1 MDKKMSQLD
10 KLYLAL
16 VIFMLLLLFCFSADS
31 YGQTLSGSGTEGDPY
46 LIYTLD
52 DLVDMNNYAYNGE
65 KHFKQMA
72 DLDLSDSTDWT
83 PIWSGQQMKNFYDGN
98 GYKIKHMQITSWSI
112 TSQRKRGLFSEIA
125 QAPYTG
131 GIYPILVTDV
141 TFDSCTIDYN
151 ITSYGYT
158 EYTGFLAGVCYD
170 NGLSNVLG
178 VVHKIRVM
186 PSCTINIV
194 GRPYSLYLG
203 GIVGRGRVDNSIF
216 SGTINWET
224 TSSVNIGYV
233 GGIAGLCNYS
243 FNNLFDGKIT
253 VQRAAGADETSD
265 KYFVGGI
272 TGSFSD
278 SMAIVVSRGTIVG
291 GSTAGSSYTGGLGGR
306 VFGGDHIYQGYSSLD
321 SVYDAN
327 SFGYILG
334 GQESTPTTEWSG
346 VFYAVDST
354 YRDATYNA
362 MFSNNGTDT
371 TGWKKTGDF
380 LQNQDSLEAYGWD
393 FDTDWY
399 VAENVFDGYPVPYT
413 LLGFF
418 LPPVTITSTTDIS
431 EPIKANTSI
440 VLTWTGE
447 GSYDSVLVN
456 GTYVNDSTYTY
467 PIPDTSGQ
475 YSISIVSIENIT
487 ESDTVHLYIV
497 PGGEIILY
505 YDGFEDY
512 PASNDEDLPNT
523 NWKYEENSAISS
535 AYLIEDGQNPFLLG
549 AVSRTNYFLGSV
561 GDGGFNSQIIIQ
573 DTVQTIA
580 FPGSEDFTYAVRFDL
595 IAEQLTLNGYFRILE
610 EEDGAVIYDTNF
622 ASISDGFHTIID
634 TFQITTTTTAS
645 TLEFLGRS
653 QNGSFQIDNVVITQ
667 LSGLGVDIK
676 TPEEGDFVS
685 NPFTVEWTGTGTY
698 DSVTVNGVTVP
709 DDSSYTFTNAPPGLF
724 DITVK
729 SLEDS
734 SVLDQVQVKVVQL
747 GTVTIDDAY
756 IESNQIK
763 YEVTLSGIDTL
774 LFYIGQDSVNLTYV
788 GMETFEDTLFS
799 GLKTFSNPEGFFGSG
814 NLWFAV
820 IEDQDT
826 TQIIATPDVERIGN
840 RGGVLICWGSAVSSA
855 IEVLGIRDLGCGW
868 VSGITYIFTN
878 STLVL
883 QNGQDPSTQTLFE
896 NCPPADRPCDASKIP
911 RYAFTYVD
919 TLTSDTTDSFYPD
932 EIYYNNTGTNGK
944 IVYEGR
950 RYFLYNEDIYYDNL
964 VSGEDSIFYIDLDP
978 YYNPPNPGT
987 LTTNMIDPYL
997 TLFAYE
1003 TINEPVRY
1011 NGSEGLTAAMD
1022 DQHALDTPIIVIH
1035 EPFGFEGSWWF
1046 VPEINEPNPTTIAS
1060 DYFQN
1065 TGTISYE
1072 SNFFRGIFPKAYK
1085 RGVL

>member
-1 MDKKMSQLD
+1 LK
-10 KLYLAL
+10 
-16 VIFMLLLLFCFSADS
+16 
-31 YGQTLSGSGTEGDPY
+31 
-46 LIYTLD
+46 
-52 DLVDMNNYAYNGE
+52 
-65 KHFKQMA
+65 
-72 DLDLSDSTDWT
+72 
-83 PIWSGQQMKNFYDGN
+83 
-98 GYKIKHMQITSWSI
+98 
-112 TSQRKRGLFSEIA
+112 
-125 QAPYTG
+125 
-131 GIYPILVTDV
+131 
-141 TFDSCTIDYN
+141 
-151 ITSYGYT
+151 
-158 EYTGFLAGVCYD
+158 
-170 NGLSNVLG
+170 
-178 VVHKIRVM
+178 
-186 PSCTINIV
+186 
-194 GRPYSLYLG
+194 
-203 GIVGRGRVDNSIF
+203 
-216 SGTINWET
+216 
-224 TSSVNIGYV
+224 
-233 GGIAGLCNYS
+233 
-243 FNNLFDGKIT
+243 
-253 VQRAAGADETSD
+253 
-265 KYFVGGI
+265 
-272 TGSFSD
+272 
-278 SMAIVVSRGTIVG
+278 
-291 GSTAGSSYTGGLGGR
+291 
-306 VFGGDHIYQGYSSLD
+306 
-321 SVYDAN
+321 
-327 SFGYILG
+327 
-334 GQESTPTTEWSG
+334 
-346 VFYAVDST
+346 
-354 YRDATYNA
+354 
-362 MFSNNGTDT
+362 
-371 TGWKKTGDF
+371 
-380 LQNQDSLEAYGWD
+380 
-393 FDTDWY
+393 
-399 VAENVFDGYPVPYT
+399 
-413 LLGFF
+413 
-418 LPPVTITSTTDIS
+418 
-431 EPIKANTSI
+431 
-440 VLTWTGE
+440 
-447 GSYDSVLVN
+447 
-456 GTYVNDSTYTY
+456 
-467 PIPDTSGQ
+467 
-475 YSISIVSIENIT
+475 
-487 ESDTVHLYIV
+487 
-497 PGGEIILY
+497 
-505 YDGFEDY
+505 
-512 PASNDEDLPNT
+512 
-523 NWKYEENSAISS
+523 
-535 AYLIEDGQNPFLLG
+535 
-549 AVSRTNYFLGSV
+549 
-561 GDGGFNSQIIIQ
+561 
-573 DTVQTIA
+573 
-580 FPGSEDFTYAVRFDL
+580 
-595 IAEQLTLNGYFRILE
+595 
-610 EEDGAVIYDTNF
+610 
-622 ASISDGFHTIID
+622 
-634 TFQITTTTTAS
+634 
-645 TLEFLGRS
+645 FLGRS

-820 IEDQDT
+820 IENQDT

-840 RGGVLICWGSAVSSA
+840 RGGVQICWEPAISSA

-878 STLVL
+878 NTLVL
-883 QNGQDPSTQTLFE
+883 QNGQDPSTQTIFE
-896 NCPPADRPCDASKIP
+896 SCPPADRPCDASKIP

-964 VSGEDSIFYIDLDP
+964 VSGQDTIFYIDLDP

-1035 EPFGFEGSWWF
+1035 EPFGFQGSWWF